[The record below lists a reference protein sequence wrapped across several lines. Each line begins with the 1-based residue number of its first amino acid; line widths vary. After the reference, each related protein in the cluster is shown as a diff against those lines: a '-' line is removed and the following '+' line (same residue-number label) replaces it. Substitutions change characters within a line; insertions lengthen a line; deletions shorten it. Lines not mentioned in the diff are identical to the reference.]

1 MALDRYTSAIAAVMR
16 SLGRIVLLFAFA
28 AFGLWFVTTQPFVRP
43 HRSQPPSP
51 DVARMQEHVRHLS
64 ETLYPR
70 SFDRPATLAASA
82 AYIHEALA
90 ASGAA
95 VRRQA
100 VSVDGTRFD
109 NIVARF
115 GPADGRLLVIGAH
128 YDSYGNAF
136 AAEQARQAFNRQTHT
151 PGADDNASGVAG
163 LIELAHLLAA
173 HPPART
179 VELVAYT
186 LEEPPHFRTDD
197 MGSAWHARS
206 LTDAKQPIELMI
218 SLEMIGFFS
227 DEPNSQ
233 QYPVRGME
241 WLYPTQGNFIAIVS
255 RLQDWSPT
263 RRLKAA
269 MRGAADLPVHSINT
283 LPAIPGVDF
292 SDHLNY
298 WQFDIPALMVTDT
311 SFYRNTEYHR
321 GGDTFERLDYARMGQ
336 VVQGVFAFIQAGA
349 TEKGH

>member
-1 MALDRYTSAIAAVMR
+1 MR
-16 SLGRIVLLFAFA
+16 TLGRLILIFAFA
-28 AFGLWFVTTQPFVRP
+28 AFGLWFLTTQPFVRP
-43 HRSQPPSP
+43 RPSRPPLP
-51 DVARMQEHVRHLS
+51 DIARMQEHVRHLS

-82 AYIHEALA
+82 TYIHEALA
-90 ASGAA
+90 ASGAT

-100 VSVDGTRFD
+100 VLSDGVRFD
-109 NIVARF
+109 NIIARF
-115 GPADGRLLVIGAH
+115 GPADGPLLVIGAH

-136 AAEQARQAFNRQTHT
+136 AAEQARQPFTRQTHT
-151 PGADDNASGVAG
+151 PGADDNASGVAS
-163 LIELAHLLAA
+163 LIELAYLLAA
-173 HPPART
+173 HPPTRA

-197 MGSAWHARS
+197 MGSAWHAKS
-206 LTDAKQPIELMI
+206 LTDAGQTVELMI

-227 DEPNSQ
+227 DAPDSQ
-233 QYPVRGME
+233 RYPVQGME
-241 WLYPTQGNFIAIVS
+241 LLYPTQGNFIAIVS

-298 WQFDIPALMVTDT
+298 WQLGIPALMVTDT
-311 SFYRNTEYHR
+311 SFYRNTEYHL
-321 GGDTFERLDYARMGQ
+321 GGDTFERLDYARLAQ
-336 VVQGVFAFIQAGA
+336 VVQGVFAFIQASAPGN
-349 TEKGH
+349 GH